1 MSNVKEH
8 LEELVMNSSVDLD
21 EYNIYHHSYEYA
33 LESVIEIFSELPKN
47 VLTFGEIVRLTEDYS
62 SIHYEHLTTSELHAL
77 NAIYPHWVD
86 YDALL
91 NRSDNYLSND
101 LDESD
106 WKNGYNNALSEYV
119 IKNGFLVQVNPGH
132 FGWEDYNSSGSLKYS
147 KSQIVGAYNIKEL
160 YWSEFAG
167 TFVEADEKVGVE
179 IDVLYSNGYSRKLR
193 VEKGIA
199 EIINSITK

>member
-8 LEELVMNSSVDLD
+8 LEELVMNSSVDLE
-21 EYNIYHHSYEYA
+21 EYNIYHYPNSYAIEA
-33 LESVIEIFSELPKN
+33 IIEILSELPKN

-62 SIHYEHLTTSELHAL
+62 SIHYEYLTTAELHAL
-77 NAIYPHWVD
+77 NALYPHWVD
-86 YDALL
+86 YDTLL
-91 NRSDNYLSND
+91 NRSDNYLSNN

-106 WKNGYNNALSEYV
+106 WKNKYNNALSEYV
-119 IKNGFLVQVNPGH
+119 IKNGFLVQVNPSH

-167 TFVEADEKVGVE
+167 TFVDADEKIGVE

-193 VEKGIA
+193 VEKGMA
-199 EIINSITK
+199 EIVKGITS